1 MKKNNDMVKRYTL
14 FMFSLLLA
22 GMGISLI
29 ALSDLGASAVSSPA
43 FVLSLI
49 FPLSFGAFTFISNL
63 SYVILQVLMLRKD
76 FPKSQYLQLI
86 VVPLAGVFID
96 LGTQLF
102 GGINPSTYLGQ
113 FLMLLIGIVILSLG
127 ITIQI
132 RANAIT
138 NPAEGMVKALS
149 IKTGK
154 EFGTLKTRF
163 DIFLVDVAIAMS
175 LIAFGNIQGVRE
187 GTVLAA
193 ILVGPMINM
202 FNKLIDNGLSLLNRV
217 ATEEA

>member
-1 MKKNNDMVKRYTL
+1 M

-43 FVLSLI
+43 YVLSLI
-49 FPLSFGAFTFISNL
+49 FPALPFGTFTFIFNL
-63 SYVILQVLMLRKD
+63 SYVILQVLLLRKE

-102 GGINPSTYLGQ
+102 GGINPSTYFGQ
-113 FLMLLIGIVILSLG
+113 FLMLLIGIAILSFG

-138 NPAEGMVKALS
+138 NPAEGIVKALS
-149 IKTGK
+149 IKTDK
-154 EFGTLKTRF
+154 EFGTLKSRF
-163 DIFLVDVAIAMS
+163 DIFLVVSAIAMS
-175 LIAFGNIQGVRE
+175 LLAFGNIQGVRE

-193 ILVGPMINM
+193 ILVGPMINV
-202 FNKLIDNGLSLLNRV
+202 FNKLIDNGLNFFHRV
-217 ATEEA
+217 ASDEA